1 MARECVNEYLE
12 TVGGQIRWRRAR
24 RLLLRE
30 LSDHIAD
37 QAAAFEAEG
46 RSPARE
52 CVNEYL
58 ETVGGQIRW
67 RRARRLLLRELSDHI
82 ADQAA
87 AFEAEGRSPEEALA
101 GAVAE
106 MGEPEA
112 VGRELDRLHR
122 PRNRWGLA
130 VTVAALFAAG
140 VLLQL
145 FAAGLMGDAKDV
157 FYFRRQVLGLL
168 LAAGVLTGLWFSDYT
183 LLLRRKWVPAAAGLM
198 GDAKDVFYFR
208 RQVLGLLL
216 AAGVL
221 TGLWF
226 SDYTLLLRRKWVP
239 AAALLLLCLGP
250 ILCTPLLPFYSYHGY
265 QLALYPTL
273 LLPVPY
279 AALVVSLRG
288 RGTRA
293 VLLCGGLALPLPIWA
308 FVAVSSTGY
317 LVTLASMLLVLLAA
331 VGLGWFRGKLR
342 WNLLA
347 ALGPALA
354 IPLYFLRHLEY
365 AAWRIDAFLGPDLFY
380 ERLRM
385 GELPSL
391 FVGSSPELL
400 LAEAAQGLGR
410 WVFWGRI
417 DAFLGPDLFYERLR
431 MGELPSLFVGSSPE
445 LLLAEAAQ
453 GLGRWVFWAAAG
465 LIVLFAALLLRRI
478 RALHSRTGKL
488 LALSAFLPLFLQA
501 AIYWLYNLGWW
512 PLGVLSLPFLSYG
525 VFFLLVDAALAAL
538 SAFLP
543 LFLQAAIYWLYNL
556 GWWPLGVLSLPFL
569 SYGVFFLLVDAALAG
584 VLLSV
589 FRMDALV
596 RDTAWASRAPAPR
609 PSALD
614 IPLGRGQ
621 LHIEYRKGAQ
631 HF

>member
-24 RLLLRE
+24 R
-30 LSDHIAD
+30 
-37 QAAAFEAEG
+37 
-46 RSPARE
+46 
-52 CVNEYL
+52 V
-58 ETVGGQIRW
+58 
-67 RRARRLLLRELSDHI
+67 LLRELSDHI

-130 VTVAALFAAG
+130 ITVAALFAAG

-183 LLLRRKWVPAAAGLM
+183 LLLRRKWVPAAA
-198 GDAKDVFYFR
+198 
-208 RQVLGLLL
+208 LLL
-216 AAGVL
+216 FSLAP
-221 TGLWF
+221 LW
-226 SDYTLLLRRKWVP
+226 
-239 AAALLLLCLGP
+239 G
-250 ILCTPLLPFYSYHGY
+250 LPFGWPFLSYK
-265 QLALYPTL
+265 LMLYPTL

-308 FVAVSSTGY
+308 FVAISSTGY

-331 VGLGWFRGKLR
+331 VGLGWFRGKRR

-347 ALGPALA
+347 ALGPALT
-354 IPLYFLRHLEY
+354 ILPLLFLRHLEY
-365 AAWRIDAFLGPDLFY
+365 AAWRIGAFLGPDLFY

-400 LAEAAQGLGR
+400 LAETAQGLG
-410 WVFWGRI
+410 GCS
-417 DAFLGPDLFYERLR
+417 GPPP
-431 MGELPSLFVGSSPE
+431 G
-445 LLLAEAAQ
+445 
-453 GLGRWVFWAAAG
+453 
-465 LIVLFAALLLRRI
+465 
-478 RALHSRTGKL
+478 
-488 LALSAFLPLFLQA
+488 
-501 AIYWLYNLGWW
+501 
-512 PLGVLSLPFLSYG
+512 
-525 VFFLLVDAALAAL
+525 
-538 SAFLP
+538 
-543 LFLQAAIYWLYNL
+543 
-556 GWWPLGVLSLPFL
+556 
-569 SYGVFFLLVDAALAG
+569 
-584 VLLSV
+584 
-589 FRMDALV
+589 
-596 RDTAWASRAPAPR
+596 
-609 PSALD
+609 
-614 IPLGRGQ
+614 
-621 LHIEYRKGAQ
+621 
-631 HF
+631 

>member
-24 RLLLRE
+24 R
-30 LSDHIAD
+30 
-37 QAAAFEAEG
+37 
-46 RSPARE
+46 
-52 CVNEYL
+52 V
-58 ETVGGQIRW
+58 
-67 RRARRLLLRELSDHI
+67 LLRELSDHI

-183 LLLRRKWVPAAAGLM
+183 LLLRRKWA
-198 GDAKDVFYFR
+198 
-208 RQVLGLLL
+208 
-216 AAGVL
+216 
-221 TGLWF
+221 
-226 SDYTLLLRRKWVP
+226 P

-250 ILCTPLLPFYSYHGY
+250 ILCTPLLPFYSYPGY
-265 QLALYPTL
+265 QLALYSTL

-279 AALVVSLRG
+279 AALVASLRG
-288 RGTRA
+288 KGPLA
-293 VLLCGGLALPLPIWA
+293 VLLCGAAVLALPLFAWLAPSSASWL
-308 FVAVSSTGY
+308 VSE
-317 LVTLASMLLVLLAA
+317 ASMLLVLLAA
-331 VGLGWFRGKLR
+331 VGLGWFRGKRR

-347 ALGPALA
+347 ALGPALT
-354 IPLYFLRHLEY
+354 ILPLLFLRHLEY

-391 FVGSSPELL
+391 FVGSS
-400 LAEAAQGLGR
+400 
-410 WVFWGRI
+410 
-417 DAFLGPDLFYERLR
+417 
-431 MGELPSLFVGSSPE
+431 SE

-478 RALHSRTGKL
+478 ETLRGDRPVILTGDFNAEPDSPVIAHVVEGGL
-488 LALSAFLPLFLQA
+488 LKSTGEVAAEKYGPSWSFADFGQIPEAERPLIDYIFIGGDLRSDRYEVLPDLYEGGYLSDHAPVA
-501 AIYWLYNLGWW
+501 ARLT
-512 PLGVLSLPFLSYG
+512 FT
-525 VFFLLVDAALAAL
+525 
-538 SAFLP
+538 
-543 LFLQAAIYWLYNL
+543 
-556 GWWPLGVLSLPFL
+556 
-569 SYGVFFLLVDAALAG
+569 
-584 VLLSV
+584 
-589 FRMDALV
+589 R
-596 RDTAWASRAPAPR
+596 
-609 PSALD
+609 
-614 IPLGRGQ
+614 
-621 LHIEYRKGAQ
+621 
-631 HF
+631 

>member
-1 MARECVNEYLE
+1 
-12 TVGGQIRWRRAR
+12 
-24 RLLLRE
+24 
-30 LSDHIAD
+30 
-37 QAAAFEAEG
+37 
-46 RSPARE
+46 
-52 CVNEYL
+52 
-58 ETVGGQIRW
+58 
-67 RRARRLLLRELSDHI
+67 
-82 ADQAA
+82 
-87 AFEAEGRSPEEALA
+87 
-101 GAVAE
+101 
-106 MGEPEA
+106 
-112 VGRELDRLHR
+112 
-122 PRNRWGLA
+122 
-130 VTVAALFAAG
+130 
-140 VLLQL
+140 
-145 FAAGLMGDAKDV
+145 
-157 FYFRRQVLGLL
+157 
-168 LAAGVLTGLWFSDYT
+168 
-183 LLLRRKWVPAAAGLM
+183 
-198 GDAKDVFYFR
+198 
-208 RQVLGLLL
+208 
-216 AAGVL
+216 L

-239 AAALLLLCLGP
+239 AAALLLFSLA
-250 ILCTPLLPFYSYHGY
+250 PLWGLPFGWPFLSYK
-265 QLALYPTL
+265 LMLYPTL

-308 FVAVSSTGY
+308 FVAISSTGY

-331 VGLGWFRGKLR
+331 VGLGWFRGKRR

-347 ALGPALA
+347 ALGPALT
-354 IPLYFLRHLEY
+354 ILPLLFLRHLEY
-365 AAWRIDAFLGPDLFY
+365 AAWRIGAFLGPDLFY

-400 LAEAAQGLGR
+400 LAET
-410 WVFWGRI
+410 
-417 DAFLGPDLFYERLR
+417 
-431 MGELPSLFVGSSPE
+431 
-445 LLLAEAAQ
+445 AQ

-525 VFFLLVDAALAAL
+525 VFFLLVDAALA
-538 SAFLP
+538 
-543 LFLQAAIYWLYNL
+543 
-556 GWWPLGVLSLPFL
+556 
-569 SYGVFFLLVDAALAG
+569 G

-589 FRMDALV
+589 FRMDALL
-596 RDTAWASRAPAPR
+596 RDTAWASSAPAPR

>member
-24 RLLLRE
+24 R
-30 LSDHIAD
+30 
-37 QAAAFEAEG
+37 
-46 RSPARE
+46 
-52 CVNEYL
+52 V
-58 ETVGGQIRW
+58 
-67 RRARRLLLRELSDHI
+67 LLRELSDHI

-122 PRNRWGLA
+122 PQNRRGLA

-168 LAAGVLTGLWFSDYT
+168 LAAGVLTGLWFSDST
-183 LLLRRKWVPAAAGLM
+183 LLLRRK
-198 GDAKDVFYFR
+198 
-208 RQVLGLLL
+208 
-216 AAGVL
+216 
-221 TGLWF
+221 
-226 SDYTLLLRRKWVP
+226 
-239 AAALLLLCLGP
+239 
-250 ILCTPLLPFYSYHGY
+250 
-265 QLALYPTL
+265 LALYSTL

-308 FVAVSSTGY
+308 FVAISSTGY

-331 VGLGWFRGKLR
+331 VGLGWFRGKRR

-347 ALGPALA
+347 ALGPALT
-354 IPLYFLRHLEY
+354 ILPLLFLRHLEY
-365 AAWRIDAFLGPDLFY
+365 AAWRIGAFLGPDLFY

-400 LAEAAQGLGR
+400 LAET
-410 WVFWGRI
+410 
-417 DAFLGPDLFYERLR
+417 
-431 MGELPSLFVGSSPE
+431 
-445 LLLAEAAQ
+445 AQ

-525 VFFLLVDAALAAL
+525 VFFLLVDAALA
-538 SAFLP
+538 
-543 LFLQAAIYWLYNL
+543 
-556 GWWPLGVLSLPFL
+556 
-569 SYGVFFLLVDAALAG
+569 G

-589 FRMDALV
+589 FRMDALL
-596 RDTAWASRAPAPR
+596 RDTAWASSAPAPR

>member
-1 MARECVNEYLE
+1 M
-12 TVGGQIRWRRAR
+12 
-24 RLLLRE
+24 
-30 LSDHIAD
+30 
-37 QAAAFEAEG
+37 
-46 RSPARE
+46 ARE

-130 VTVAALFAAG
+130 ITVAALFAAG

-183 LLLRRKWVPAAAGLM
+183 LLLRRKWA
-198 GDAKDVFYFR
+198 
-208 RQVLGLLL
+208 
-216 AAGVL
+216 
-221 TGLWF
+221 
-226 SDYTLLLRRKWVP
+226 P

-331 VGLGWFRGKLR
+331 VGLGWFRGKRR

-354 IPLYFLRHLEY
+354 IPLYFLRHLEH
-365 AAWRIDAFLGPDLFY
+365 AAR
-380 ERLRM
+380 
-385 GELPSL
+385 
-391 FVGSSPELL
+391 
-400 LAEAAQGLGR
+400 
-410 WVFWGRI
+410 RI

-525 VFFLLVDAALAAL
+525 VFFLLVDAALA
-538 SAFLP
+538 
-543 LFLQAAIYWLYNL
+543 
-556 GWWPLGVLSLPFL
+556 
-569 SYGVFFLLVDAALAG
+569 G

>member
-1 MARECVNEYLE
+1 M
-12 TVGGQIRWRRAR
+12 
-24 RLLLRE
+24 
-30 LSDHIAD
+30 
-37 QAAAFEAEG
+37 
-46 RSPARE
+46 ARE

-130 VTVAALFAAG
+130 ITVAALFAAG

-183 LLLRRKWVPAAAGLM
+183 LLLRRKWA
-198 GDAKDVFYFR
+198 
-208 RQVLGLLL
+208 
-216 AAGVL
+216 
-221 TGLWF
+221 
-226 SDYTLLLRRKWVP
+226 P
-239 AAALLLLCLGP
+239 AAALRLLCLGP

-331 VGLGWFRGKLR
+331 VGLGWFRGKRR

-354 IPLYFLRHLEY
+354 IPLYFLRHLEH
-365 AAWRIDAFLGPDLFY
+365 AAR
-380 ERLRM
+380 
-385 GELPSL
+385 
-391 FVGSSPELL
+391 
-400 LAEAAQGLGR
+400 
-410 WVFWGRI
+410 RI

-525 VFFLLVDAALAAL
+525 VFFLLVDAALA
-538 SAFLP
+538 
-543 LFLQAAIYWLYNL
+543 
-556 GWWPLGVLSLPFL
+556 
-569 SYGVFFLLVDAALAG
+569 G

-596 RDTAWASRAPAPR
+596 RDTAWASSAPAPR

>member
-1 MARECVNEYLE
+1 M
-12 TVGGQIRWRRAR
+12 
-24 RLLLRE
+24 
-30 LSDHIAD
+30 
-37 QAAAFEAEG
+37 
-46 RSPARE
+46 ARE

-122 PRNRWGLA
+122 PQNRRGLA

-145 FAAGLMGDAKDV
+145 F
-157 FYFRRQVLGLL
+157 
-168 LAAGVLTGLWFSDYT
+168 
-183 LLLRRKWVPAAAGLM
+183 AAGLM

-308 FVAVSSTGY
+308 FVAISSTGY

-331 VGLGWFRGKLR
+331 VGLGWFRGKRR

-354 IPLYFLRHLEY
+354 IPLYFLRHLEH
-365 AAWRIDAFLGPDLFY
+365 AARRIDAFLGPDLFY

-385 GELPSL
+385 WELPSL

-400 LAEAAQGLGR
+400 LAET
-410 WVFWGRI
+410 
-417 DAFLGPDLFYERLR
+417 
-431 MGELPSLFVGSSPE
+431 
-445 LLLAEAAQ
+445 AQ

-478 RALHSRTGKL
+478 HALHSRTGK
-488 LALSAFLPLFLQA
+488 FL
-501 AIYWLYNLGWW
+501 
-512 PLGVLSLPFLSYG
+512 
-525 VFFLLVDAALAAL
+525 AL

-589 FRMDALV
+589 FRMDALL
-596 RDTAWASRAPAPR
+596 RDTAWASSAPAPR

>member
-1 MARECVNEYLE
+1 M
-12 TVGGQIRWRRAR
+12 
-24 RLLLRE
+24 
-30 LSDHIAD
+30 
-37 QAAAFEAEG
+37 
-46 RSPARE
+46 
-52 CVNEYL
+52 
-58 ETVGGQIRW
+58 
-67 RRARRLLLRELSDHI
+67 
-82 ADQAA
+82 
-87 AFEAEGRSPEEALA
+87 
-101 GAVAE
+101 
-106 MGEPEA
+106 
-112 VGRELDRLHR
+112 
-122 PRNRWGLA
+122 
-130 VTVAALFAAG
+130 
-140 VLLQL
+140 
-145 FAAGLMGDAKDV
+145 
-157 FYFRRQVLGLL
+157 GLL
-168 LAAGVLTGLWFSDYT
+168 LAAGVL
-183 LLLRRKWVPAAAGLM
+183 A
-198 GDAKDVFYFR
+198 
-208 RQVLGLLL
+208 
-216 AAGVL
+216 
-221 TGLWF
+221 GLWF

-239 AAALLLLCLGP
+239 AAALLLFSLA
-250 ILCTPLLPFYSYHGY
+250 PLWGLPFGWPYFTYY
-265 QLALYPTL
+265 LMLYPTL

-331 VGLGWFRGKLR
+331 VGLGWFRGKRR

-354 IPLYFLRHLEY
+354 IPLYFLRHLEH
-365 AAWRIDAFLGPDLFY
+365 AAR
-380 ERLRM
+380 
-385 GELPSL
+385 
-391 FVGSSPELL
+391 
-400 LAEAAQGLGR
+400 
-410 WVFWGRI
+410 RI

-525 VFFLLVDAALAAL
+525 VFFLLVDAALA
-538 SAFLP
+538 
-543 LFLQAAIYWLYNL
+543 
-556 GWWPLGVLSLPFL
+556 
-569 SYGVFFLLVDAALAG
+569 G

-596 RDTAWASRAPAPR
+596 RDTAWASSAPAPR

>member
-1 MARECVNEYLE
+1 M
-12 TVGGQIRWRRAR
+12 
-24 RLLLRE
+24 
-30 LSDHIAD
+30 
-37 QAAAFEAEG
+37 
-46 RSPARE
+46 ARE

-130 VTVAALFAAG
+130 ITVAALFAAG

-183 LLLRRKWVPAAAGLM
+183 LLLRRKWA
-198 GDAKDVFYFR
+198 
-208 RQVLGLLL
+208 
-216 AAGVL
+216 
-221 TGLWF
+221 
-226 SDYTLLLRRKWVP
+226 P

-265 QLALYPTL
+265 QRALYPTL

-331 VGLGWFRGKLR
+331 VGLGWFRGKRR

-354 IPLYFLRHLEY
+354 IPLYFLRHLEH
-365 AAWRIDAFLGPDLFY
+365 AAR
-380 ERLRM
+380 
-385 GELPSL
+385 
-391 FVGSSPELL
+391 
-400 LAEAAQGLGR
+400 
-410 WVFWGRI
+410 RI

-525 VFFLLVDAALAAL
+525 VFFLLVDAALA
-538 SAFLP
+538 
-543 LFLQAAIYWLYNL
+543 
-556 GWWPLGVLSLPFL
+556 
-569 SYGVFFLLVDAALAG
+569 G

-596 RDTAWASRAPAPR
+596 RDTAWASSAPAPR

>member
-1 MARECVNEYLE
+1 M
-12 TVGGQIRWRRAR
+12 
-24 RLLLRE
+24 
-30 LSDHIAD
+30 
-37 QAAAFEAEG
+37 
-46 RSPARE
+46 ARE

-112 VGRELDRLHR
+112 VGRALDRLHR
-122 PRNRWGLA
+122 PQNRWGLA

-145 FAAGLMGDAKDV
+145 F
-157 FYFRRQVLGLL
+157 
-168 LAAGVLTGLWFSDYT
+168 
-183 LLLRRKWVPAAAGLM
+183 AAGLM

-354 IPLYFLRHLEY
+354 IPLYFLRHLEH
-365 AAWRIDAFLGPDLFY
+365 AARRIDAFLGPDLFY

-385 GELPSL
+385 
-391 FVGSSPELL
+391 
-400 LAEAAQGLGR
+400 
-410 WVFWGRI
+410 W
-417 DAFLGPDLFYERLR
+417 
-431 MGELPSLFVGSSPE
+431 ELPSLFVGSSPE

-478 RALHSRTGKL
+478 HALHSRTGK
-488 LALSAFLPLFLQA
+488 FL
-501 AIYWLYNLGWW
+501 
-512 PLGVLSLPFLSYG
+512 
-525 VFFLLVDAALAAL
+525 AL

-589 FRMDALV
+589 FRMDALL
-596 RDTAWASRAPAPR
+596 RDTAWASSAPAPR

>member
-1 MARECVNEYLE
+1 M
-12 TVGGQIRWRRAR
+12 
-24 RLLLRE
+24 
-30 LSDHIAD
+30 
-37 QAAAFEAEG
+37 
-46 RSPARE
+46 ARE

-130 VTVAALFAAG
+130 ITVAALFAAG

-183 LLLRRKWVPAAAGLM
+183 LLLRRKWA
-198 GDAKDVFYFR
+198 
-208 RQVLGLLL
+208 
-216 AAGVL
+216 
-221 TGLWF
+221 
-226 SDYTLLLRRKWVP
+226 P

-273 LLPVPY
+273 LFPVPY

-331 VGLGWFRGKLR
+331 VGLGWFRGKRR

-354 IPLYFLRHLEY
+354 IPLYFLRHLEH
-365 AAWRIDAFLGPDLFY
+365 AAR
-380 ERLRM
+380 
-385 GELPSL
+385 
-391 FVGSSPELL
+391 
-400 LAEAAQGLGR
+400 
-410 WVFWGRI
+410 RI

-525 VFFLLVDAALAAL
+525 VFFLLVDAALA
-538 SAFLP
+538 
-543 LFLQAAIYWLYNL
+543 
-556 GWWPLGVLSLPFL
+556 
-569 SYGVFFLLVDAALAG
+569 G

-596 RDTAWASRAPAPR
+596 RDTAWASSAPAPR

>member
-1 MARECVNEYLE
+1 M
-12 TVGGQIRWRRAR
+12 
-24 RLLLRE
+24 
-30 LSDHIAD
+30 
-37 QAAAFEAEG
+37 
-46 RSPARE
+46 ARE

-145 FAAGLMGDAKDV
+145 F
-157 FYFRRQVLGLL
+157 
-168 LAAGVLTGLWFSDYT
+168 
-183 LLLRRKWVPAAAGLM
+183 AAGLM

-365 AAWRIDAFLGPDLFY
+365 AA
-380 ERLRM
+380 
-385 GELPSL
+385 
-391 FVGSSPELL
+391 
-400 LAEAAQGLGR
+400 
-410 WVFWGRI
+410 
-417 DAFLGPDLFYERLR
+417 
-431 MGELPSLFVGSSPE
+431 
-445 LLLAEAAQ
+445 
-453 GLGRWVFWAAAG
+453 
-465 LIVLFAALLLRRI
+465 
-478 RALHSRTGKL
+478 
-488 LALSAFLPLFLQA
+488 
-501 AIYWLYNLGWW
+501 
-512 PLGVLSLPFLSYG
+512 
-525 VFFLLVDAALAAL
+525 
-538 SAFLP
+538 
-543 LFLQAAIYWLYNL
+543 
-556 GWWPLGVLSLPFL
+556 
-569 SYGVFFLLVDAALAG
+569 
-584 VLLSV
+584 
-589 FRMDALV
+589 
-596 RDTAWASRAPAPR
+596 
-609 PSALD
+609 
-614 IPLGRGQ
+614 
-621 LHIEYRKGAQ
+621 
-631 HF
+631 

>member
-1 MARECVNEYLE
+1 M
-12 TVGGQIRWRRAR
+12 
-24 RLLLRE
+24 
-30 LSDHIAD
+30 
-37 QAAAFEAEG
+37 
-46 RSPARE
+46 ARE

-183 LLLRRKWVPAAAGLM
+183 LLLRRKWVPAAA
-198 GDAKDVFYFR
+198 
-208 RQVLGLLL
+208 
-216 AAGVL
+216 
-221 TGLWF
+221 
-226 SDYTLLLRRKWVP
+226 
-239 AAALLLLCLGP
+239 LLLLCLGP

-308 FVAVSSTGY
+308 FVAISSTGY

-354 IPLYFLRHLEY
+354 IPLYFLRHLEH
-365 AAWRIDAFLGPDLFY
+365 AAR
-380 ERLRM
+380 
-385 GELPSL
+385 
-391 FVGSSPELL
+391 
-400 LAEAAQGLGR
+400 
-410 WVFWGRI
+410 RI

-478 RALHSRTGKL
+478 HALHSRTGK
-488 LALSAFLPLFLQA
+488 FL
-501 AIYWLYNLGWW
+501 
-512 PLGVLSLPFLSYG
+512 
-525 VFFLLVDAALAAL
+525 AL

-589 FRMDALV
+589 LRMDALV
-596 RDTAWASRAPAPR
+596 RDTAWASSAPAPR

>member
-1 MARECVNEYLE
+1 
-12 TVGGQIRWRRAR
+12 
-24 RLLLRE
+24 
-30 LSDHIAD
+30 
-37 QAAAFEAEG
+37 
-46 RSPARE
+46 
-52 CVNEYL
+52 
-58 ETVGGQIRW
+58 
-67 RRARRLLLRELSDHI
+67 
-82 ADQAA
+82 
-87 AFEAEGRSPEEALA
+87 
-101 GAVAE
+101 
-106 MGEPEA
+106 
-112 VGRELDRLHR
+112 
-122 PRNRWGLA
+122 
-130 VTVAALFAAG
+130 
-140 VLLQL
+140 
-145 FAAGLMGDAKDV
+145 
-157 FYFRRQVLGLL
+157 
-168 LAAGVLTGLWFSDYT
+168 
-183 LLLRRKWVPAAAGLM
+183 
-198 GDAKDVFYFR
+198 
-208 RQVLGLLL
+208 
-216 AAGVL
+216 
-221 TGLWF
+221 
-226 SDYTLLLRRKWVP
+226 VP
-239 AAALLLLCLGP
+239 AAALLLFSLA
-250 ILCTPLLPFYSYHGY
+250 PLWGLPFGWPFLSYK
-265 QLALYPTL
+265 LMLYPTL

-308 FVAVSSTGY
+308 FVAISSTGY

-331 VGLGWFRGKLR
+331 VGLGWFRGKRR

-347 ALGPALA
+347 ALGPALT
-354 IPLYFLRHLEY
+354 ILPLLFLRHLEY
-365 AAWRIDAFLGPDLFY
+365 AAWRIGAFLGPDLFY

-400 LAEAAQGLGR
+400 LAET
-410 WVFWGRI
+410 
-417 DAFLGPDLFYERLR
+417 
-431 MGELPSLFVGSSPE
+431 
-445 LLLAEAAQ
+445 AQ

-525 VFFLLVDAALAAL
+525 VFFLLVDAALA
-538 SAFLP
+538 
-543 LFLQAAIYWLYNL
+543 
-556 GWWPLGVLSLPFL
+556 
-569 SYGVFFLLVDAALAG
+569 G

-589 FRMDALV
+589 FRMDALL
-596 RDTAWASRAPAPR
+596 RDTAWASSAPAPR

>member
-1 MARECVNEYLE
+1 M
-12 TVGGQIRWRRAR
+12 
-24 RLLLRE
+24 
-30 LSDHIAD
+30 
-37 QAAAFEAEG
+37 
-46 RSPARE
+46 ARE

-122 PRNRWGLA
+122 PQNRRGLA
-130 VTVAALFAAG
+130 VTVAALLAAG

-145 FAAGLMGDAKDV
+145 F
-157 FYFRRQVLGLL
+157 
-168 LAAGVLTGLWFSDYT
+168 
-183 LLLRRKWVPAAAGLM
+183 AAGLM

-354 IPLYFLRHLEY
+354 IPLYFLRHLEH
-365 AAWRIDAFLGPDLFY
+365 AARRIDAFLGPDLFY

-385 GELPSL
+385 
-391 FVGSSPELL
+391 
-400 LAEAAQGLGR
+400 
-410 WVFWGRI
+410 W
-417 DAFLGPDLFYERLR
+417 
-431 MGELPSLFVGSSPE
+431 ELPSLFVGSSPE

-478 RALHSRTGKL
+478 HALHSRTGK
-488 LALSAFLPLFLQA
+488 FL
-501 AIYWLYNLGWW
+501 
-512 PLGVLSLPFLSYG
+512 
-525 VFFLLVDAALAAL
+525 AL

-589 FRMDALV
+589 LRMDALV
-596 RDTAWASRAPAPR
+596 RDTAWASSAPAPR

>member
-1 MARECVNEYLE
+1 M
-12 TVGGQIRWRRAR
+12 
-24 RLLLRE
+24 
-30 LSDHIAD
+30 
-37 QAAAFEAEG
+37 
-46 RSPARE
+46 ARE

-183 LLLRRKWVPAAAGLM
+183 LLLRRKWA
-198 GDAKDVFYFR
+198 
-208 RQVLGLLL
+208 
-216 AAGVL
+216 
-221 TGLWF
+221 
-226 SDYTLLLRRKWVP
+226 P

-354 IPLYFLRHLEY
+354 IPLYFLRHLEH
-365 AAWRIDAFLGPDLFY
+365 AARRIDAFLGPDLFY

-385 GELPSL
+385 
-391 FVGSSPELL
+391 
-400 LAEAAQGLGR
+400 
-410 WVFWGRI
+410 W
-417 DAFLGPDLFYERLR
+417 
-431 MGELPSLFVGSSPE
+431 ELPSLFVGSSPE

-478 RALHSRTGKL
+478 HALHSRTGK
-488 LALSAFLPLFLQA
+488 FL
-501 AIYWLYNLGWW
+501 
-512 PLGVLSLPFLSYG
+512 
-525 VFFLLVDAALAAL
+525 AL

-584 VLLSV
+584 VLMSV

-596 RDTAWASRAPAPR
+596 RDTAWASSAPAPR

>member
-24 RLLLRE
+24 R
-30 LSDHIAD
+30 
-37 QAAAFEAEG
+37 
-46 RSPARE
+46 
-52 CVNEYL
+52 V
-58 ETVGGQIRW
+58 
-67 RRARRLLLRELSDHI
+67 LLRELSDHI

-130 VTVAALFAAG
+130 ITVAALFAAG

-183 LLLRRKWVPAAAGLM
+183 LLLRRKWA
-198 GDAKDVFYFR
+198 
-208 RQVLGLLL
+208 
-216 AAGVL
+216 
-221 TGLWF
+221 
-226 SDYTLLLRRKWVP
+226 P

-354 IPLYFLRHLEY
+354 IPLYFLRHLEH
-365 AAWRIDAFLGPDLFY
+365 AARRIDAFLGPDLFY

-385 GELPSL
+385 
-391 FVGSSPELL
+391 
-400 LAEAAQGLGR
+400 
-410 WVFWGRI
+410 W
-417 DAFLGPDLFYERLR
+417 
-431 MGELPSLFVGSSPE
+431 ELPSLFVGSSPE

-478 RALHSRTGKL
+478 HALHSRTGK
-488 LALSAFLPLFLQA
+488 FL
-501 AIYWLYNLGWW
+501 
-512 PLGVLSLPFLSYG
+512 
-525 VFFLLVDAALAAL
+525 AL

-589 FRMDALV
+589 LRMDALV
-596 RDTAWASRAPAPR
+596 RDTAWASSAPAPR

>member
-24 RLLLRE
+24 R
-30 LSDHIAD
+30 
-37 QAAAFEAEG
+37 
-46 RSPARE
+46 
-52 CVNEYL
+52 V
-58 ETVGGQIRW
+58 
-67 RRARRLLLRELSDHI
+67 LLRELSDHI

-145 FAAGLMGDAKDV
+145 F
-157 FYFRRQVLGLL
+157 
-168 LAAGVLTGLWFSDYT
+168 
-183 LLLRRKWVPAAAGLM
+183 AAGLM

-354 IPLYFLRHLEY
+354 IPLYFLRHLEH
-365 AAWRIDAFLGPDLFY
+365 AARRIDAFLGPDLFY

-385 GELPSL
+385 
-391 FVGSSPELL
+391 
-400 LAEAAQGLGR
+400 
-410 WVFWGRI
+410 W
-417 DAFLGPDLFYERLR
+417 
-431 MGELPSLFVGSSPE
+431 ELPSLFVGSSPE

-478 RALHSRTGKL
+478 HALHSRTGK
-488 LALSAFLPLFLQA
+488 FL
-501 AIYWLYNLGWW
+501 
-512 PLGVLSLPFLSYG
+512 
-525 VFFLLVDAALAAL
+525 AL

-589 FRMDALV
+589 FRMDALL
-596 RDTAWASRAPAPR
+596 RDTAWASSAPAPR

>member
-1 MARECVNEYLE
+1 
-12 TVGGQIRWRRAR
+12 
-24 RLLLRE
+24 
-30 LSDHIAD
+30 
-37 QAAAFEAEG
+37 
-46 RSPARE
+46 
-52 CVNEYL
+52 
-58 ETVGGQIRW
+58 
-67 RRARRLLLRELSDHI
+67 
-82 ADQAA
+82 
-87 AFEAEGRSPEEALA
+87 
-101 GAVAE
+101 
-106 MGEPEA
+106 
-112 VGRELDRLHR
+112 
-122 PRNRWGLA
+122 
-130 VTVAALFAAG
+130 
-140 VLLQL
+140 
-145 FAAGLMGDAKDV
+145 MGDAKDV

-168 LAAGVLTGLWFSDYT
+168 LAAGVL
-183 LLLRRKWVPAAAGLM
+183 A
-198 GDAKDVFYFR
+198 
-208 RQVLGLLL
+208 
-216 AAGVL
+216 
-221 TGLWF
+221 GLWF

-239 AAALLLLCLGP
+239 AAALLLFSLA
-250 ILCTPLLPFYSYHGY
+250 PLWGLPFSWPYFTYY
-265 QLALYPTL
+265 LMLYPTL

-347 ALGPALA
+347 ALGPALT
-354 IPLYFLRHLEY
+354 ILPLLFLRHLEY

-380 ERLRM
+380 HHLRM

-391 FVGSSPELL
+391 FAGSSPELL
-400 LAEAAQGLGR
+400 LAET
-410 WVFWGRI
+410 
-417 DAFLGPDLFYERLR
+417 
-431 MGELPSLFVGSSPE
+431 
-445 LLLAEAAQ
+445 AQ

-478 RALHSRTGKL
+478 RALRSRTGKL

-525 VFFLLVDAALAAL
+525 VFFLLV
-538 SAFLP
+538 
-543 LFLQAAIYWLYNL
+543 N
-556 GWWPLGVLSLPFL
+556 
-569 SYGVFFLLVDAALAG
+569 AALAG

-596 RDTAWASRAPAPR
+596 RDTAWASSAPAPR

-621 LHIEYRKGAQ
+621 LHIEYRKGTQ

>member
-1 MARECVNEYLE
+1 M
-12 TVGGQIRWRRAR
+12 
-24 RLLLRE
+24 
-30 LSDHIAD
+30 
-37 QAAAFEAEG
+37 
-46 RSPARE
+46 ARE

-130 VTVAALFAAG
+130 ITVAALFAAG

-183 LLLRRKWVPAAAGLM
+183 LLLRRKWA
-198 GDAKDVFYFR
+198 
-208 RQVLGLLL
+208 
-216 AAGVL
+216 
-221 TGLWF
+221 
-226 SDYTLLLRRKWVP
+226 P

-331 VGLGWFRGKLR
+331 VGLGWFRGKRR

-354 IPLYFLRHLEY
+354 IPLYFLRHLEH
-365 AAWRIDAFLGPDLFY
+365 AAR
-380 ERLRM
+380 
-385 GELPSL
+385 
-391 FVGSSPELL
+391 
-400 LAEAAQGLGR
+400 
-410 WVFWGRI
+410 RI

-525 VFFLLVDAALAAL
+525 VFFLLVDAALA
-538 SAFLP
+538 
-543 LFLQAAIYWLYNL
+543 
-556 GWWPLGVLSLPFL
+556 
-569 SYGVFFLLVDAALAG
+569 G

-596 RDTAWASRAPAPR
+596 RDTAWASSAPAPR

-631 HF
+631 HFYRHENPVYICDRGL

>member
-24 RLLLRE
+24 R
-30 LSDHIAD
+30 
-37 QAAAFEAEG
+37 
-46 RSPARE
+46 
-52 CVNEYL
+52 V
-58 ETVGGQIRW
+58 
-67 RRARRLLLRELSDHI
+67 LLRELSDHI

-122 PRNRWGLA
+122 PQNRRGLA

-183 LLLRRKWVPAAAGLM
+183 LLLRRKWVPAAA
-198 GDAKDVFYFR
+198 
-208 RQVLGLLL
+208 LLL
-216 AAGVL
+216 FSLAP
-221 TGLWF
+221 LW
-226 SDYTLLLRRKWVP
+226 
-239 AAALLLLCLGP
+239 G
-250 ILCTPLLPFYSYHGY
+250 LPFGWPFLSYK
-265 QLALYPTL
+265 LMLYPTL

-308 FVAVSSTGY
+308 FVAISSTGY

-331 VGLGWFRGKLR
+331 VGLGWFRGKRR

-347 ALGPALA
+347 ALGPALT
-354 IPLYFLRHLEY
+354 ILPLLFLRHLEY
-365 AAWRIDAFLGPDLFY
+365 AAWRIGAFLGPDLFY

-400 LAEAAQGLGR
+400 LAET
-410 WVFWGRI
+410 
-417 DAFLGPDLFYERLR
+417 
-431 MGELPSLFVGSSPE
+431 
-445 LLLAEAAQ
+445 AQ

-525 VFFLLVDAALAAL
+525 VFFLLVDAALA
-538 SAFLP
+538 
-543 LFLQAAIYWLYNL
+543 
-556 GWWPLGVLSLPFL
+556 
-569 SYGVFFLLVDAALAG
+569 G

-589 FRMDALV
+589 FRMDALL
-596 RDTAWASRAPAPR
+596 RDTAWASSAPAPR

-614 IPLGRGQ
+614 PWAGDSSTSNTAKGRNTFKHTKEACGKAAGLLFLFLVRPVGHEHILPVLHAPLRHAVGAEVAVNQSQQLRPLLRFEMERAEQELEILLLFRLAALAGGVQHAPEGAVHQLGGQRLPLPLKAVLPAQAEPDLHIGQPVIGRLPAVRRRIYSQLYHAQLLQLVQVALGRAG
-621 LHIEYRKGAQ
+621 
-631 HF
+631 

>member
-1 MARECVNEYLE
+1 M
-12 TVGGQIRWRRAR
+12 
-24 RLLLRE
+24 
-30 LSDHIAD
+30 
-37 QAAAFEAEG
+37 
-46 RSPARE
+46 ARE

-183 LLLRRKWVPAAAGLM
+183 LLLRRKWA
-198 GDAKDVFYFR
+198 
-208 RQVLGLLL
+208 
-216 AAGVL
+216 
-221 TGLWF
+221 
-226 SDYTLLLRRKWVP
+226 P

-250 ILCTPLLPFYSYHGY
+250 ILCTPLLPFYSYPGY
-265 QLALYPTL
+265 QLALYSTL

-331 VGLGWFRGKLR
+331 VGLGWFRGKRR

-354 IPLYFLRHLEY
+354 IPLYFLRHLEH
-365 AAWRIDAFLGPDLFY
+365 AAR
-380 ERLRM
+380 
-385 GELPSL
+385 
-391 FVGSSPELL
+391 
-400 LAEAAQGLGR
+400 
-410 WVFWGRI
+410 RI

-478 RALHSRTGKL
+478 HALHSRTGKL
-488 LALSAFLPLFLQA
+488 L
-501 AIYWLYNLGWW
+501 
-512 PLGVLSLPFLSYG
+512 
-525 VFFLLVDAALAAL
+525 AL

-596 RDTAWASRAPAPR
+596 RDTAWASSAPSPR

>member
-46 RSPARE
+46 RSPE
-52 CVNEYL
+52 
-58 ETVGGQIRW
+58 
-67 RRARRLLLRELSDHI
+67 D
-82 ADQAA
+82 
-87 AFEAEGRSPEEALA
+87 ALA

-145 FAAGLMGDAKDV
+145 F
-157 FYFRRQVLGLL
+157 
-168 LAAGVLTGLWFSDYT
+168 
-183 LLLRRKWVPAAAGLM
+183 AAGLM

-347 ALGPALA
+347 ALGP
-354 IPLYFLRHLEY
+354 
-365 AAWRIDAFLGPDLFY
+365 
-380 ERLRM
+380 
-385 GELPSL
+385 
-391 FVGSSPELL
+391 
-400 LAEAAQGLGR
+400 
-410 WVFWGRI
+410 
-417 DAFLGPDLFYERLR
+417 DLFYERLR

-525 VFFLLVDAALAAL
+525 VFFLLVDAALA
-538 SAFLP
+538 
-543 LFLQAAIYWLYNL
+543 
-556 GWWPLGVLSLPFL
+556 
-569 SYGVFFLLVDAALAG
+569 G

>member
-24 RLLLRE
+24 R
-30 LSDHIAD
+30 
-37 QAAAFEAEG
+37 
-46 RSPARE
+46 
-52 CVNEYL
+52 V
-58 ETVGGQIRW
+58 
-67 RRARRLLLRELSDHI
+67 LLRELSDHI

-122 PRNRWGLA
+122 PQNRRGLA

-183 LLLRRKWVPAAAGLM
+183 LLLRRKWVPAAA
-198 GDAKDVFYFR
+198 
-208 RQVLGLLL
+208 LLL
-216 AAGVL
+216 FSLAP
-221 TGLWF
+221 LW
-226 SDYTLLLRRKWVP
+226 
-239 AAALLLLCLGP
+239 G
-250 ILCTPLLPFYSYHGY
+250 LPFGWPFLSYK
-265 QLALYPTL
+265 LMLYPTL

-308 FVAVSSTGY
+308 FVAISSTGY

-331 VGLGWFRGKLR
+331 VGLGWFRGKRR

-347 ALGPALA
+347 ALGPALT
-354 IPLYFLRHLEY
+354 ILPLLFLRHLEY
-365 AAWRIDAFLGPDLFY
+365 AAWRIGAFLGPDLFY

-400 LAEAAQGLGR
+400 LAET
-410 WVFWGRI
+410 
-417 DAFLGPDLFYERLR
+417 
-431 MGELPSLFVGSSPE
+431 
-445 LLLAEAAQ
+445 AQ

-478 RALHSRTGKL
+478 RALHSRTGSSSPCRPSFPCSSRRPSTGSITW
-488 LALSAFLPLFLQA
+488 AGGRWACSPPSCPTASSSC
-501 AIYWLYNLGWW
+501 WW
-512 PLGVLSLPFLSYG
+512 TPPWRGAPV
-525 VFFLLVDAALAAL
+525 
-538 SAFLP
+538 
-543 LFLQAAIYWLYNL
+543 
-556 GWWPLGVLSLPFL
+556 
-569 SYGVFFLLVDAALAG
+569 
-584 VLLSV
+584 V

-596 RDTAWASRAPAPR
+596 GHRLGLQRPVPR

-621 LHIEYRKGAQ
+621 LHIEYRKGGNTFKYTRRPAALPQASFLFLVRPVGHEHILPVLHAPLRHAVGAEVAVNQSQQLRPLLRFEMERAEQELEILLLFRLAALAGGVQHAPEGAVHQLGGQRLPLPLKAVLPAQ
-631 HF
+631 AEPDLHIGQPVIGRLPAVRRRIYSQLYHAQLLQLVQVALGRAG

>member
-1 MARECVNEYLE
+1 M
-12 TVGGQIRWRRAR
+12 
-24 RLLLRE
+24 
-30 LSDHIAD
+30 
-37 QAAAFEAEG
+37 
-46 RSPARE
+46 ARE

-130 VTVAALFAAG
+130 ITVAALFAAG

-183 LLLRRKWVPAAAGLM
+183 LLLRRKWA
-198 GDAKDVFYFR
+198 
-208 RQVLGLLL
+208 
-216 AAGVL
+216 
-221 TGLWF
+221 
-226 SDYTLLLRRKWVP
+226 P

-331 VGLGWFRGKLR
+331 VGLGWFRGKRR

-354 IPLYFLRHLEY
+354 IPLYFLRHLEH
-365 AAWRIDAFLGPDLFY
+365 AAR
-380 ERLRM
+380 
-385 GELPSL
+385 
-391 FVGSSPELL
+391 
-400 LAEAAQGLGR
+400 
-410 WVFWGRI
+410 RI

-525 VFFLLVDAALAAL
+525 VFFLLVDAALA
-538 SAFLP
+538 
-543 LFLQAAIYWLYNL
+543 
-556 GWWPLGVLSLPFL
+556 
-569 SYGVFFLLVDAALAG
+569 G

-596 RDTAWASRAPAPR
+596 RDTAWASSAPAPR

-614 IPLGRGQ
+614 LSLI
-621 LHIEYRKGAQ
+621 HI
-631 HF
+631 

>member
-24 RLLLRE
+24 R
-30 LSDHIAD
+30 
-37 QAAAFEAEG
+37 
-46 RSPARE
+46 
-52 CVNEYL
+52 V
-58 ETVGGQIRW
+58 
-67 RRARRLLLRELSDHI
+67 LLRELSDHI

-122 PRNRWGLA
+122 PQNRRGLA

-183 LLLRRKWVPAAAGLM
+183 LLLRRKWVPAAA
-198 GDAKDVFYFR
+198 
-208 RQVLGLLL
+208 LLL
-216 AAGVL
+216 FSLAP
-221 TGLWF
+221 LW
-226 SDYTLLLRRKWVP
+226 
-239 AAALLLLCLGP
+239 G
-250 ILCTPLLPFYSYHGY
+250 LPFGWPFLSYK
-265 QLALYPTL
+265 LMLYPTL

-308 FVAVSSTGY
+308 FVAISSTGY

-331 VGLGWFRGKLR
+331 VGLGWFRGKRR

-347 ALGPALA
+347 ALGPALT
-354 IPLYFLRHLEY
+354 ILPLLFLRHLEY
-365 AAWRIDAFLGPDLFY
+365 AAWRIGAFLGPDLFY

-400 LAEAAQGLGR
+400 LAET
-410 WVFWGRI
+410 
-417 DAFLGPDLFYERLR
+417 
-431 MGELPSLFVGSSPE
+431 
-445 LLLAEAAQ
+445 AQ

-525 VFFLLVDAALAAL
+525 VFFLLVDAALA
-538 SAFLP
+538 
-543 LFLQAAIYWLYNL
+543 
-556 GWWPLGVLSLPFL
+556 
-569 SYGVFFLLVDAALAG
+569 G

-589 FRMDALV
+589 FRMDALL
-596 RDTAWASRAPAPR
+596 RDTAWASSAPAPR

-621 LHIEYRKGAQ
+621 LTSNTAKGRNTFKHTKEACGKAAGLLFLFLVRPVGHEHILPVLHAPLRHAVGAEVAVNQSQQLRPLLRFEMERAEQELEILLLFRLAALAGGVQ
-631 HF
+631 HAPEGAVHQLGGQRLPLPLKAVLPAQAEPDLHIGQPVIGRLPAVRRRIYSQLYHAQLLQLVQVALGRAG

>member
-1 MARECVNEYLE
+1 M
-12 TVGGQIRWRRAR
+12 
-24 RLLLRE
+24 
-30 LSDHIAD
+30 
-37 QAAAFEAEG
+37 
-46 RSPARE
+46 ARE

-130 VTVAALFAAG
+130 ITVAALFAAG

-183 LLLRRKWVPAAAGLM
+183 LLLRRKWA
-198 GDAKDVFYFR
+198 
-208 RQVLGLLL
+208 
-216 AAGVL
+216 
-221 TGLWF
+221 
-226 SDYTLLLRRKWVP
+226 P

-331 VGLGWFRGKLR
+331 VGLGWFRGKRR

-354 IPLYFLRHLEY
+354 IPLYFLRHLEH
-365 AAWRIDAFLGPDLFY
+365 AAR
-380 ERLRM
+380 
-385 GELPSL
+385 
-391 FVGSSPELL
+391 
-400 LAEAAQGLGR
+400 
-410 WVFWGRI
+410 RI

-478 RALHSRTGKL
+478 HALHSRTGK
-488 LALSAFLPLFLQA
+488 FL
-501 AIYWLYNLGWW
+501 
-512 PLGVLSLPFLSYG
+512 
-525 VFFLLVDAALAAL
+525 AL

-596 RDTAWASRAPAPR
+596 RDTAWASSAPAPR

>member
-1 MARECVNEYLE
+1 M
-12 TVGGQIRWRRAR
+12 
-24 RLLLRE
+24 
-30 LSDHIAD
+30 
-37 QAAAFEAEG
+37 
-46 RSPARE
+46 ARE

-130 VTVAALFAAG
+130 ITVAALFAAG

-157 FYFRRQVLGLL
+157 FYVRRQVLGLL

-183 LLLRRKWVPAAAGLM
+183 LLLRRKWA
-198 GDAKDVFYFR
+198 
-208 RQVLGLLL
+208 
-216 AAGVL
+216 
-221 TGLWF
+221 
-226 SDYTLLLRRKWVP
+226 P

-331 VGLGWFRGKLR
+331 VGLGWFRGKRR

-354 IPLYFLRHLEY
+354 IPLYFLRHLEH
-365 AAWRIDAFLGPDLFY
+365 AAR
-380 ERLRM
+380 
-385 GELPSL
+385 
-391 FVGSSPELL
+391 
-400 LAEAAQGLGR
+400 
-410 WVFWGRI
+410 RI

-525 VFFLLVDAALAAL
+525 VFFLLVDAALA
-538 SAFLP
+538 
-543 LFLQAAIYWLYNL
+543 
-556 GWWPLGVLSLPFL
+556 
-569 SYGVFFLLVDAALAG
+569 G

-596 RDTAWASRAPAPR
+596 RDTAWASSAPAPR

>member
-1 MARECVNEYLE
+1 M
-12 TVGGQIRWRRAR
+12 
-24 RLLLRE
+24 
-30 LSDHIAD
+30 
-37 QAAAFEAEG
+37 
-46 RSPARE
+46 ARE

-183 LLLRRKWVPAAAGLM
+183 LLLRRKWVPAAA
-198 GDAKDVFYFR
+198 
-208 RQVLGLLL
+208 
-216 AAGVL
+216 
-221 TGLWF
+221 
-226 SDYTLLLRRKWVP
+226 
-239 AAALLLLCLGP
+239 LLLLCLGP

-331 VGLGWFRGKLR
+331 VGLGWFRGNLR

-354 IPLYFLRHLEY
+354 IPLYFLRHLEH
-365 AAWRIDAFLGPDLFY
+365 AARRIDAFLGPDLFY

-385 GELPSL
+385 
-391 FVGSSPELL
+391 
-400 LAEAAQGLGR
+400 
-410 WVFWGRI
+410 W
-417 DAFLGPDLFYERLR
+417 
-431 MGELPSLFVGSSPE
+431 ELPSLFVGSSPE

-478 RALHSRTGKL
+478 HALHSRTGK
-488 LALSAFLPLFLQA
+488 FL
-501 AIYWLYNLGWW
+501 
-512 PLGVLSLPFLSYG
+512 
-525 VFFLLVDAALAAL
+525 AL

-589 FRMDALV
+589 LRMDALV
-596 RDTAWASRAPAPR
+596 RDTAWASSAPAPR

>member
-1 MARECVNEYLE
+1 M
-12 TVGGQIRWRRAR
+12 
-24 RLLLRE
+24 
-30 LSDHIAD
+30 
-37 QAAAFEAEG
+37 
-46 RSPARE
+46 ARE

-145 FAAGLMGDAKDV
+145 F
-157 FYFRRQVLGLL
+157 
-168 LAAGVLTGLWFSDYT
+168 
-183 LLLRRKWVPAAAGLM
+183 AAGLM

-354 IPLYFLRHLEY
+354 IPLYFLRHLEH
-365 AAWRIDAFLGPDLFY
+365 AARRIDAFLGPDLFY

-400 LAEAAQGLGR
+400 LAET
-410 WVFWGRI
+410 
-417 DAFLGPDLFYERLR
+417 
-431 MGELPSLFVGSSPE
+431 
-445 LLLAEAAQ
+445 AQ

-478 RALHSRTGKL
+478 HALHSRTGK
-488 LALSAFLPLFLQA
+488 FL
-501 AIYWLYNLGWW
+501 
-512 PLGVLSLPFLSYG
+512 
-525 VFFLLVDAALAAL
+525 AL

-589 FRMDALV
+589 LRMDALV
-596 RDTAWASRAPAPR
+596 RDTAWASSAPAPR